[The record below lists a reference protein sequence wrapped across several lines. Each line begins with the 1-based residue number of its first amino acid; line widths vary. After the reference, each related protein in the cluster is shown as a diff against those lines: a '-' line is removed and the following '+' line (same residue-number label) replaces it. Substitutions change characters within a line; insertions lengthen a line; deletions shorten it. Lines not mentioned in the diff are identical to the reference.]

1 MRIMS
6 VIKILSGLLL
16 TIALAFL
23 AVAMFVN
30 PTEVNTDL
38 LIAEMSGNEEIL
50 ERGKYLATAG
60 NCAACHTSPEG
71 SDMAGGVA
79 FATQF
84 GTIYS
89 TNITPD
95 ADNGIGNWSFQD
107 FLASMRHGVRPNGQ
121 HLYPVFPYTAFTKI
135 TDTDTAAIFLY
146 LMSLQPVRQAAPD
159 NELGFPFNQRWL
171 MTIWKALYFE
181 PGIYEPDDSNS
192 EDWNRGAYLVEALA
206 HCSACHSPRN
216 FFGAEKTDLA
226 MAGGVYSDEVPGG
239 AVREWFAPNLRSSD
253 AGLGYWTH
261 EQLTDYLKTGKNSLV
276 ETFGPMNEVIMEST
290 RHLDIEDVDAM
301 TTYLKSLPPVEEAS
315 RKVAGNLT
323 MGRGRTVYNLHCGT
337 CHLPTGLGDREMG
350 PRLASGSL
358 VLVAENPASLINV
371 ILYGPERSE
380 LPDNWYDEMGE
391 FQYLLDDDEIAAVAT
406 FVRQSWENPGG
417 IVTAEDIA
425 RHR

>member
-1 MRIMS
+1 M
-6 VIKILSGLLL
+6 IKKLSGFLLAI
-16 TIALAFL
+16 TLAFL
-23 AVAMFVN
+23 AIAMFGST
-30 PTEVNTDL
+30 TEVNTDL
-38 LIAEMSGNEEIL
+38 VIAEMSGNEEML
-50 ERGKYLATAG
+50 ERGKYLATVG
-60 NCAACHTSPEG
+60 NCAACHTSPGG

-95 ADNGIGNWSFQD
+95 ADNGIGNWSFED
-107 FLASMRHGVRPNGQ
+107 FLVSMRHGVRPNGQ
-121 HLYPVFPYTAFTKI
+121 HLYPAFPYTAFTKL
-135 TDTDTAAIFLY
+135 TDIDTAAIFLY
-146 LMSLQPVRQAAPD
+146 LMSLPPVRQAAPN

-181 PGIYEPDDSNS
+181 PGIYEQDESKS

-216 FFGAEKTDLA
+216 FLGAEETNLT
-226 MAGGVYSDEVPGG
+226 MAGGVYSDEVSGG
-239 AVREWFAPNLRSSD
+239 AVREWFAPNLRSND
-253 AGLGYWTH
+253 TGLGYWTH

-276 ETFGPMNEVIMEST
+276 ETFGPMNEVIMKST

-315 RKVAGNLT
+315 REVAGNLT

-337 CHLPTGLGDREMG
+337 CHLPTGLGDMEMA

-358 VLVAENPASLINV
+358 VVLAENPASLINV

-380 LPDNWYDEMGE
+380 LPDSWYDKMGE

-417 IVTAEDIA
+417 IVTAEDVA
-425 RHR
+425 RQR

>member
-1 MRIMS
+1 MRIIS
-6 VIKILSGLLL
+6 LTKLLSGLLL
-16 TIALAFL
+16 AIILAFM
-23 AVAMFVN
+23 AVVMFGSA
-30 PTEVNTDL
+30 TEVNTDL
-38 LIAEMSGNEEIL
+38 EIAEMSGNEEIL
-50 ERGKYLATAG
+50 ELGKYLVTAG
-60 NCAACHTSPEG
+60 NCAACHTSPGDNE
-71 SDMAGGVA
+71 MAGGVA

-95 ADNGIGNWSFQD
+95 ADAGIGNWSFED
-107 FLASMRHGVRPNGQ
+107 FLTSMRHGVRPNGQ
-121 HLYPVFPYTAFTKI
+121 HLYPAFPYTAFTKL
-135 TDTDTAAIFLY
+135 TDSDIAAIFLY
-146 LMSLQPVRQAAPD
+146 LMSLTPVNQAAPN

-171 MTIWKALYFE
+171 MTIWKELYFE
-181 PGIYEPDDSNS
+181 SGIYEPDESNS

-216 FFGAEKTDLA
+216 FLGAEEADLA
-226 MAGGVYSDEVPGG
+226 MSGGVYLDEVPGG
-239 AVREWFAPNLRSSD
+239 AIHDWFAPNLRSND
-253 AGLGYWTH
+253 AGLGSWTH

-276 ETFGPMNEVIMEST
+276 ETFGPMNEVIMKST
-290 RHLDIEDVDAM
+290 RHLDIEDVEAM
-301 TTYLKSLPPVEEAS
+301 AIYLKSLPPVEESS
-315 RKVAGNLT
+315 REVAGNLT

-337 CHLPTGLGDREMG
+337 CHLPTGLGDNEMG

-358 VLVAENPASLINV
+358 VVLAENPASLINV

-380 LPDNWYDEMGE
+380 LPNNWYDKMGE

-417 IVTAEDIA
+417 IVTAEDVA